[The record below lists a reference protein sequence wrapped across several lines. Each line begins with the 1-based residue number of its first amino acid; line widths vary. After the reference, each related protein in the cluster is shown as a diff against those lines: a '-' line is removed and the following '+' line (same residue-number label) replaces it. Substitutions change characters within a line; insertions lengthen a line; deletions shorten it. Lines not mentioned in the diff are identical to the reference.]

1 MNNLPSLRAWHETGE
16 AIQVGSWN
24 IFTKSVGSGPPIL
37 VLHGFPTASYD
48 YVRLVPQLSG
58 DFRLIFFDFL
68 GYGFSDK
75 PRGHSYSLFEQADI
89 TEAIAAH
96 YGLSEVPIL
105 THDMGN
111 SVALEILRRD
121 RIEVSRLIMLNG
133 SVLLD
138 HYQPLITQ
146 KLLLNTI
153 SGPIISKLRLIRRP
167 VFARQFGKVFA
178 EQPSSAEIDVFWE
191 LIRYNDGMANYHLLI
206 RYLNERLIHQ
216 HTWLAA
222 LQNDQ
227 APLTVIWG
235 QRDPVA
241 VPKIADAILERRP
254 DAAYYPLQD
263 AGHFPQWEVP
273 DVVAK
278 LVKQAFQ

>member
-1 MNNLPSLRAWHETGE
+1 MSNLPSLQTWHETGE

-37 VLHGFPTASYD
+37 FLHGFPTASYD
-48 YVRLVPQLSG
+48 YARLAPLLSG
-58 DFRLIFFDFL
+58 DFKLIFLDFL

-75 PRGHSYSLFEQADI
+75 PRRHNYSLFEQADI
-89 TEAIAAH
+89 TEAVAAH
-96 YGLSEVPIL
+96 YGLSEVYIL

-111 SVALEILRRD
+111 SVALELLRRD
-121 RIEVSRLIMLNG
+121 RLKVSRLIMLNG

-138 HYQPLITQ
+138 YYQPLITQ

-153 SGPIISKLRLIRRP
+153 TGPIISKLRLIRRP
-167 VFARQFGKVFA
+167 AFARQFGKVFA
-178 EQPSSAEIDVFWE
+178 EQPSSAEIDAFWE

-206 RYLNERLIHQ
+206 RYLRERLVHQ
-216 HTWLAA
+216 HTWLTA
-222 LQNDQ
+222 LQDHH

-241 VPKIADAILERRP
+241 VPKIADAIFERRP

-263 AGHFPQWEVP
+263 VGHFPQWETP
-273 DVVAK
+273 AVVAK
-278 LVKQAFQ
+278 VVKQAFL